1 VPPSMTASAPCTR
14 TIVVREILNELSDI
28 SMHDRQFQRKVGT
41 GVPLDQP
48 AIVVVGRSWPDT
60 ADKAKCMDTSPQG
73 GYQFGRAL
81 HKSGHCDRRSR
92 RFWIARK
99 PETHLFS
106 TAACSTGSCRVDCE
120 RELAPEPEANFRL
133 GVLLP
138 GMYDRFLSL
147 VSPSGRSIGHTH
159 MPKFLRIGVHQSNV
173 SGYTSKAWWVRR
185 VGSTVFLKWGAV
197 EVHGVGDGRKIYW
210 TLPPR
215 AKTIRCGTVQR
226 AKDYA
231 RTAIARRRSH
241 RYEPL
246 AGNIAIRRRP
256 ANRGAELEQALATI
270 LFVDIV
276 RSTENA
282 ARLGDSRWTQVMNHY
297 YAAVRRELKTLRG
310 KEVVT
315 TGDGLL
321 ATFDAPASGVRCAT
335 AIREAVRTLGL
346 EIRVGLHAGEYKVSG
361 ADVVGLAFHIG
372 ARVAAKARAGEVLV
386 SSAVKN
392 LMSQSGIRFKDRG
405 VHRLKG
411 VPERWRLYRVEP

>member
-1 VPPSMTASAPCTR
+1 LPKDTR
-14 TIVVREILNELSDI
+14 
-28 SMHDRQFQRKVGT
+28 G
-41 GVPLDQP
+41 
-48 AIVVVGRSWPDT
+48 
-60 ADKAKCMDTSPQG
+60 SPQS
-73 GYQFGRAL
+73 FLL
-81 HKSGHCDRRSR
+81 HRWQIFDRSPV
-92 RFWIARK
+92 ARNVC
-99 PETHLFS
+99 H
-106 TAACSTGSCRVDCE
+106 
-120 RELAPEPEANFRL
+120 
-133 GVLLP
+133 
-138 GMYDRFLSL
+138 FLSL
-147 VSPSGRSIGHTH
+147 VSPSGPSIGHTH

-185 VGSTVFLKWGAV
+185 VGSRVFLKWGAV
-197 EVHGVGDGRKIYW
+197 EVHGVGDGRKIFW

-246 AGNIAIRRRP
+246 AGNIAIRRWP

-321 ATFDAPASGVRCAT
+321 ATFDAPVSGVLARPQSARQCA
-335 AIREAVRTLGL
+335 
-346 EIRVGLHAGEYKVSG
+346 
-361 ADVVGLAFHIG
+361 
-372 ARVAAKARAGEVLV
+372 
-386 SSAVKN
+386 
-392 LMSQSGIRFKDRG
+392 
-405 VHRLKG
+405 
-411 VPERWRLYRVEP
+411 RWG